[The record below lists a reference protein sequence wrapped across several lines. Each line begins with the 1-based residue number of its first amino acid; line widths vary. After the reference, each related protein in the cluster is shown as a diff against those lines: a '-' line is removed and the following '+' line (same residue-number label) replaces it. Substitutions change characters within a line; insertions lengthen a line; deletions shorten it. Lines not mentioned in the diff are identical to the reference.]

1 MFSSLKGCLWKPGV
15 NGLGVFGFHSLPYRR
30 LFDEAARLHDAHY
43 DLMGDGHSRLTADR
57 LFLIDMARASD
68 KGIQVSFAIIYY
80 IFVRLIG
87 WAFYRYNR
95 A

>member
-1 MFSSLKGCLWKPGV
+1 M
-15 NGLGVFGFHSLPYRR
+15 FGFHTLPYRS
-30 LFDEAARLHDAHY
+30 LFNDAARSHDAHY
-43 DLMGDGHSRLTADR
+43 DLVGDRHSRLTVDR
-57 LFLIDMARASD
+57 VFLIDMVKVCGSTL
-68 KGIQVSFAIIYY
+68 QVTIAIIYY

>member
-1 MFSSLKGCLWKPGV
+1 MFNLKGCLWKSGV
-15 NGLGVFGFHSLPYRR
+15 NGLGVFGFHTLPYRR

-43 DLMGDGHSRLTADR
+43 DLMGDRHSRLTADR
-57 LFLIDMARASD
+57 LFLIDMVKVCDSTL
-68 KGIQVSFAIIYY
+68 QVTIAIIYY